1 MPQIKKAVKREAIL
15 TAAFNAF
22 SEKGYSATTMTE
34 IARRAGTTVA
44 NLYVYF
50 DSKLVILYEIYE
62 PWLIGQLHRLRGEVA
77 LLNGPRRKIERI
89 LAGIWGDIPTA
100 DNAFANSLID
110 ALASAPAGLAKPN
123 NLLVSVENFLT
134 QLLKDA
140 LPPERVA
147 ALGGDLFA
155 HVLWMAFDGFV
166 INQRIGDHRDIQR
179 ITALITTLLLGEAP
193 RELL

>member
-22 SEKGYSATTMTE
+22 REKGYSATTMTE
-34 IARRAGTTVA
+34 IARLAGTTVA

-62 PWLIGQLHRLRGEVA
+62 PWLIEQLQRLRSEVA

-89 LAGIWGDIPTA
+89 LTGIWADIPAA

-110 ALASAPAGLAKPN
+110 ALASAPAGLAKPK

-140 LPPERVA
+140 MPAERVA

-155 HVLWMAFDGFV
+155 HVIWMAFDGFV

-179 ITALITTLLLGEAP
+179 ITALTTTLLLGEAP
-193 RELL
+193 RELT